1 MDEAI
6 TELKAKAIT
15 ELKAKAIVEPKADVQ
30 DTGNGRAAKTNDMGK
45 SKQALIKELSKLRE
59 KEKALDEAEQKHLKA
74 EHELQRV
81 KRALETVSACQKV
94 LVGSKDKVELFQAIC
109 RVIVEVGG
117 YRMAWGG
124 IARHDSAKSI
134 QALGA
139 AGFDTTYLDGI
150 KKTWAES
157 RNGIS
162 PAGRAIVEGKPF
174 VVKNIL
180 SDEEVMPW
188 RGEALKHG
196 FSSVA
201 ALPLTSKTGT
211 FGALSIYSSEPEI
224 FSDDEVELLM
234 EVADNLVYGV
244 MALHSRTERYRAES
258 EVKTSMDK
266 LRKAL
271 GAIIQVLEQTVEIRD
286 PYTAGHQRRVAD
298 LARAIAETM
307 KISQDRI
314 DGIRIAGIIHDI
326 GKIYVPAEILS
337 KPRRLSP
344 IEFNLIK
351 THSQV
356 GYDVLKAIDFP
367 WPVAKIILQHH
378 ERIDGSGYPH
388 NLQGDEIMLEARILG
403 VADVVE
409 AMASHRPYRPALGVD
424 AALREI
430 EQNKGMFY
438 DPTVVEACLHVF
450 HEENFS
456 FKDIS
461 LEF

>member
-1 MDEAI
+1 MERTA
-6 TELKAKAIT
+6 TRNQA
-15 ELKAKAIVEPKADVQ
+15 
-30 DTGNGRAAKTNDMGK
+30 K
-45 SKQALIKELSKLRE
+45 SKQQLIQELALLRE
-59 KEKALDEAEQKHLKA
+59 KEMARKEADHKHLKA
-74 EHELQRV
+74 ENELQRV
-81 KRALETVSACQKV
+81 NRALETVSACHKV
-94 LVGSKDKVELFQAIC
+94 LVQSKDKAELFQEIC
-109 RVIVEVGG
+109 RVIVDVGG
-117 YRMAWGG
+117 YSMAWAG
-124 IARHDSAKSI
+124 IARQDRNKSI
-134 QALGA
+134 QPLGS
-139 AGFDTTYLDGI
+139 AGAVNSYLDSI
-150 KKTWAES
+150 KTSWAES
-157 RNGIS
+157 RNGVC
-162 PAGRAIVEGKPF
+162 PAGKAILSGEPF

-180 SDEEVMPW
+180 SQGEVMPW

-196 FSSVA
+196 FASVLS
-201 ALPLTSKTGT
+201 LPLISKSGT
-211 FGALSIYSSEPEI
+211 FGALSLYSSEPEI
-224 FSDDEVELLM
+224 FNDDEVGLLM
-234 EVADNLVYGV
+234 EIADNLAYGI

-258 EVKTSMDK
+258 EAKTSLDK

-298 LARAIAETM
+298 LARAIAEAM
-307 KISQDRI
+307 GLSEDRK

-337 KPRRLSP
+337 KPRRLSQ

-367 WPVAKIILQHH
+367 WPVAKIVLQHH

-388 NLQGDEIMLEARILG
+388 NLRGDEIMLEAKILG

-424 AALREI
+424 AALQEI
-430 EQNKGMFY
+430 SQNKGILY
-438 DPTVVEACLHVF
+438 EPAVVDACIRVF
-450 HEENFS
+450 REDNFT
-456 FKDIS
+456 FKDVS

>member
-1 MDEAI
+1 MERIAMDE
-6 TELKAKAIT
+6 
-15 ELKAKAIVEPKADVQ
+15 
-30 DTGNGRAAKTNDMGK
+30 GK
-45 SKQALIKELSKLRE
+45 SQQQLVKELFQLRE
-59 KEKALDEAEQKHLKA
+59 KEKSLEEAEQKHRKA
-74 EHELQRV
+74 ESELHRV
-81 KRALETVSACQKV
+81 NRALETVSACHKV
-94 LVGSKDKVELFQAIC
+94 LVQSKDKAELFQEIC
-109 RVIVEVGG
+109 RVIVDVGG
-117 YRMAWGG
+117 YRMAWAG
-124 IARHDSAKSI
+124 IARRDRNKSI
-134 QALGA
+134 QALGI
-139 AGFDTTYLDGI
+139 AGMDTTYLDSI
-150 KKTWAES
+150 KTSWAES
-157 RNGIS
+157 RNGIC
-162 PAGRAIVEGKPF
+162 PAGKAIVEGKPF

-180 SDEEVMPW
+180 SQEDVMPW

-201 ALPLTSKTGT
+201 ALPLFSKSGT
-211 FGALSIYSSEPEI
+211 FGALSIYASEPEI
-224 FSDDEVELLM
+224 FNDDEVALLM

-244 MALHSRTERYRAES
+244 MALHTRTERYRAES
-258 EVKTSMDK
+258 EAKTSLDK

-307 KISQDRI
+307 GLGEDRI

-337 KPRRLSP
+337 KPRRLSQ

-388 NLQGDEIMLEARILG
+388 NLHGDEIMLEARILG

-430 EQNKGMFY
+430 EQNKGVLY
-438 DPTVVEACLHVF
+438 DPIVVDACLHVF
-450 HEENFS
+450 REDSFT
-456 FKDIS
+456 FKDVS